1 MKRGLRKNLKL
12 IQDDVPL
19 KQRINIFKVIFKL
32 ELIDICTQHRT
43 LIFILGILAF
53 ILLIT
58 SLWFLYLSS
67 WLSNII
73 MG

>member
-1 MKRGLRKNLKL
+1 MKRGLRRNLKL

-32 ELIDICTQHRT
+32 ELIDICTKHRT
-43 LIFILGILAF
+43 SILTLGILAF

-73 MG
+73 MD